1 MPRLTLFKKI
11 LIITLLL
18 SLVPLVTSSLMLLL
32 NLESISSYLSSEIAE
47 TSDTQ
52 ASESLQMR
60 ARHVAETVADLLR
73 QCENDLLFLARS
85 RPDRLTLFDFY
96 LTRRGEIWERDRE
109 SNLFSDNRDLIPR
122 YQSIALIDRHG
133 QERIVIRDGR
143 TVPENELR
151 NVADPASTEFKSEDY
166 FRKTRSLEPGRIHV
180 THLTGF
186 HVSRQ
191 QQLQGAGEPED
202 ANGEQY
208 RGVVRF
214 CTPLKDKNDRFDGIL
229 VISLD
234 HRHLMEI
241 TQHID
246 PGPGYSTIFPSY
258 KSGNYAFLFDDEGW
272 VITHPRFWY
281 IRGVD
286 KEGRAVPPVTERS
299 AKADLDAGLSPFKL
313 DTVPAIDPNYPKIV
327 AAVRMQQSGY
337 REVLRSKDAK
347 NIVAYAPIL
356 YNTGDYRTYGVF
368 GGVTIA
374 FKVDQFNDLI
384 RKGSRLISS
393 QLKAH
398 RTRSSII
405 LLLTACLSALA
416 AWWLSRG
423 IGKPLQEL
431 TDGVRKLAAGDT
443 GSRVVATS
451 FDEVGELARTFNVMA
466 DELESRKNSLL
477 KTLDE
482 LRTSRREILAERD
495 FKESILESITS
506 AIVTISPDGALT
518 SINDTG
524 VRFLGNREQVLG
536 SAYRHVFAEWGDV
549 PERIEHALSQ
559 GGGYGRQPLKLDR
572 AGDVSYYDVG
582 VFPTGRSGE
591 HGVTITM
598 RNETEREKLREEM
611 MRLDR
616 LASLGKLSAG
626 IAHEIRNPLTGISLL
641 LDDLHDNAARGTED
655 REMIRKAVEEI
666 DRVERLINALLNY
679 SSPARVEFR
688 ESDLNQV
695 VTDTVLLMR
704 RPAFKSGVSIEL
716 TCGAISSFRFDPEKI
731 KQALLNII
739 RNALE
744 AMQSGGSITI
754 VTLVSQ
760 ENAVIKISDTGPG
773 ISEHELPLIFEPFF
787 TRKGA
792 GTGLGLS
799 ITQRIIE
806 EHHGR
811 IHVESIQ
818 GKGTDFTIELPHNR

>member
-18 SLVPLVTSSLMLLL
+18 SLVPLVTSSLMLLI

-109 SNLFSDNRDLIPR
+109 PNLFSENRDLIPL
-122 YQSIALIDRHG
+122 YQSLALIDRNG
-133 QERIVIRDGR
+133 QERIVIRDGK

-151 NVADPASTEFKSEDY
+151 NVADPASTEYKSEDY
-166 FRKTRSLEPGRIHV
+166 FRKTRSLDPGRIHV

-191 QQLQGAGEPED
+191 QQLQGAVEPED

-208 RGVVRF
+208 RGVVRL
-214 CTPLKDKNDRFDGIL
+214 CTPLKDKNGNFDGIL

-246 PGPGYSTIFPSY
+246 PGRGYSTIFPSY

-281 IRGVD
+281 IRGLD
-286 KEGRAVPPVTERS
+286 KEGRAVPSSAERS
-299 AKADLDAGLSPFKL
+299 SKADLDAGLTPFKL
-313 DTVPAIDPNYPKIV
+313 DIGANIDPNYPKIID
-327 AAVRMQQSGY
+327 AVRKHQSGY
-337 REVLRSKDAK
+337 AEVLSTKDAK
-347 NIVAYAPIL
+347 NIIAYAPIL
-356 YNTGDYRTYGVF
+356 YSTGNYRTHGVF
-368 GGVTIA
+368 GGVAIA

-393 QLKAH
+393 QLTAH
-398 RTRSSII
+398 RTRSTVI

-431 TDGVRKLAAGDT
+431 TDGVRKLAEGDA

-451 FDEVGELARTFNVMA
+451 SDEIGELARTFNVMA
-466 DELESRKNSLL
+466 DELEFRKNSLL
-477 KTLDE
+477 NTLDE
-482 LRTSRREILAERD
+482 LRNSRREILAERD

-506 AIVTISPDGALT
+506 AIVTISPDGVLT

-524 VRFLGNREQVLG
+524 IRILGNRDQVIG
-536 SAYRHVFAEWGDV
+536 SAYRQVFAEWGDV
-549 PERIEHALSQ
+549 PERIEHTLSQ

-572 AGDVSYYDVG
+572 NGEVSYYDVG
-582 VFPTGRSGE
+582 VFPTGKSGE
-591 HGVTITM
+591 HGVTITI

-626 IAHEIRNPLTGISLL
+626 IAHEIRNPLTGIALL
-641 LDDLHDNAARGTED
+641 LDDLHDNAARGAED
-655 REMIRKAVEEI
+655 RDMLRKAVAEI
-666 DRVERLINALLNY
+666 DRVEHLVNALLNY
-679 SSPARVEFR
+679 ASPARVEFR
-688 ESDLNQV
+688 ESDLNLV
-695 VTDTVLLMR
+695 VNDTVLLMR
-704 RPAFKSGVSIEL
+704 RPAFKSGVSIDV
-716 TCGAISSFRFDPEKI
+716 TCGALSPFRFDPEKI

-739 RNALE
+739 RNAVE
-744 AMQSGGSITI
+744 AMQSGGLITI
-754 VTLVSQ
+754 TTLASQ
-760 ENAVIKISDTGPG
+760 GNVVIKISDNGPG
-773 ISEHELPLIFEPFF
+773 IDENDLPLIFEPFF

-799 ITQRIIE
+799 ITQRIVE

-811 IHVESIQ
+811 ILVESAP
-818 GKGTDFTIELPHNR
+818 GMGTEFTIELPLNS